1 MNALIAYVSIH
12 HRNTKRISQNHGKDP
27 PEPDLAKPWKTEPNE
42 LMEYDLIGFGSPLGP
57 LQAR

>member
-12 HRNTKRISQNHGKDP
+12 HRNTKRIARTMAKTL
-27 PEPDLAKPWKTEPNE
+27 EPDLAKPWEIEQEE
-42 LMEYDLIGFGSPLGP
+42 LAGYDLIGFGSPLGP

>member
-12 HRNTKRISQNHGKDP
+12 HRNTKRIARTMAKTL
-27 PEPDLAKPWKTEPNE
+27 EPDLAKPWKTEPNE